1 MCSHC
6 QFFKTKLRIKVYGFK
21 EKIFITPTMMGEVK
35 KEVPL
40 IPYTSMAFI
49 FYATTFFFA
58 KHDCHVTPK

>member
-1 MCSHC
+1 
-6 QFFKTKLRIKVYGFK
+6 
-21 EKIFITPTMMGEVK
+21 MMGEVK